1 MQIRSDYTGFS
12 GKGYQDNYLYKN
24 KDAAREKEND
34 SQADRTQTDRIRQD
48 GDHAET
54 ALYRKRES
62 TYSRDGDTCQITHTV
77 EKEESEKNTHTGLLK
92 ELWNSLGD
100 EGQTAG
106 TGGQSLHLMGSF
118 QNIKTAIQTFIR
130 EHITEPVREFP
141 QKIQKIL
148 GRRKEMLGTLA
159 DGSMA
164 GEGSMPGQS
173 GDEKDKKDK
182 EWKPWEDESL
192 GKMLH
197 TSHLTDSYTRTGEYC
212 SLSENVTYDSRR
224 KRGQ

>member
-12 GKGYQDNYLYKN
+12 GKGYQDSYLYRN
-24 KDAAREKEND
+24 KEAVKEKEND
-34 SQADRTQTDRIRQD
+34 SQADRIRPD
-48 GDHAET
+48 GAQAET

-62 TYSRDGDTCQITHTV
+62 TYSRDGDTCQITQTV
-77 EKEESEKNTHTGLLK
+77 EKKEPDKNTGTSILK
-92 ELWNSLGD
+92 DLWNALGD

-118 QNIKTAIQTFIR
+118 QNIKAAIQTFVR

-148 GRRKEMLGTLA
+148 GRRKEMSDSLA
-159 DGSMA
+159 DGKMT
-164 GEGSMPGQS
+164 GEGGMPGHS
-173 GDEKDKKDK
+173 DEEKNKRDK

>member
-1 MQIRSDYTGFS
+1 MQIHSDYTGFS

-24 KDAAREKEND
+24 KEAAREKEND
-34 SQADRTQTDRIRQD
+34 SQADRIRPD
-48 GDHAET
+48 GANAGT
-54 ALYRKRES
+54 SVYRKRES
-62 TYSRDGDTCQITHTV
+62 IYSRDGDTCQITRTV
-77 EKEESEKNTHTGLLK
+77 EKEEPEKNTRTGLLK

-100 EGQTAG
+100 EGQTVG
-106 TGGQSLHLMGSF
+106 EGGQALHLMGSF
-118 QNIKTAIQTFIR
+118 QNIKTAILTFVR
-130 EHITEPVREFP
+130 EHITEPAKEFP
-141 QKIQKIL
+141 QKIQKIF

-159 DGSMA
+159 DGQTA
-164 GEGSMPGQS
+164 GEGGMPGHS
-173 GDEKDKKDK
+173 EDEKDKKDK